1 MPIEQALRKQ
11 NELIKAISDVDQVD
25 LADAFKRIIAEDV
38 TAPLNVPGANN
49 SAMDGF
55 ALKAEDSAQPLKI
68 VAQVLAGHPFSG
80 QIQNGEAVRIMTGA
94 PVPAGA
100 NAVIMQEE
108 TRIEEDTLFCKADVR
123 EGQCIRKAGEDIQ
136 EGSIVLPKGTLIT
149 AAHLSLLA
157 SIGVAKVKVFRKLK
171 IAVLATGDELVI
183 PGNPLS
189 PGEIYESNRTGLI
202 AMLQKLPVEVV
213 DFGIVKDNLEETR
226 NAFQQASRECD
237 WVISSG
243 GVSVGDADFVKQVL
257 GELGEIN
264 FWKVAIKPG
273 KPYAFGKLGNAWF
286 SGLPGNPVSCFIT
299 FMQLVSP
306 TLQILSGDNYTPPQ
320 TYQATLTTD
329 IRRRAGRTEF
339 QRATMWNEYDG
350 KLMVK
355 PKGKQG
361 SGIMNSFTD
370 ANCFLIIP
378 AETSLLEAGELVS
391 VLPIDNLL

>member
-1 MPIEQALRKQ
+1 M
-11 NELIKAISDVDQVD
+11 
-25 LADAFKRIIAEDV
+25 
-38 TAPLNVPGANN
+38 
-49 SAMDGF
+49 
-55 ALKAEDSAQPLKI
+55 KI

-108 TRIEEDTLFCKADVR
+108 TRIEEDTLFCTADVR

-136 EGSIVLPKGTLIT
+136 EGSIVLSKGTLIT

-202 AMLQKLPVEVV
+202 AMLKKLPVEVV

-257 GELGEIN
+257 SELGEIN

-306 TLQILSGDNYTPPQ
+306 TLKILSGDIYTPPQ

-391 VLPIDNLL
+391 VLPIDNVL